1 MKKMLLVIVVLA
13 IGMAALL
20 YLKSGMP
27 ARETVP
33 PHVEYN
39 YTYDKK
45 EVFDDDA
52 SSDLVEMDKNIK
64 ELSEKVATA
73 SDAVKAD
80 AQSKIQKLSAERTA
94 LGNKLDALK
103 SAKESNWNDLKSD
116 FQKSEYEMKT
126 SLKETW
132 QWFAEKT
139 PS

>member
-1 MKKMLLVIVVLA
+1 MKKALLLIVVLA
-13 IGMAALL
+13 IGMAALF
-20 YLKSGMP
+20 YLKPGVP

-45 EVFDDDA
+45 EVFYDDA
-52 SSDLVEMDKNIK
+52 SSDLAEMNENIK
-64 ELSEKVATA
+64 ELSAKAATA

-80 AQSKIQKLSAERTA
+80 AQSKIQKLSTERVV
-94 LGNKLDALK
+94 LGKKLDALK

-132 QWFAEKT
+132 QWFGEKM